1 MGASSLVVEDSAKT
15 TINGIGTV
23 AKNVG
28 LEAANGVVTLAG
40 QPVAN

>member
-15 TINGIGTV
+15 TINGTV